1 MGGIV
6 PPSNGSTSI
15 SIKRARSYVRLFLS
29 PSRGIPGL
37 ALLEKSS
44 MGKRHVKSRTQSLQ
58 YESLFT
64 REVNNVPVL
73 PKSPYRDI
81 PPMVFKV
88 HLFRSK
94 KSLWA

>member
-1 MGGIV
+1 
-6 PPSNGSTSI
+6 
-15 SIKRARSYVRLFLS
+15 
-29 PSRGIPGL
+29 
-37 ALLEKSS
+37 
-44 MGKRHVKSRTQSLQ
+44 MGKRHVKSRTQNLQ

-81 PPMVFKV
+81 LPMVFKV

-94 KSLWA
+94 KKLVGLINFLLALFMSLH

>member
-1 MGGIV
+1 MAGIL
-6 PPSNGSTSI
+6 PPSNGSTSV

-29 PSRGIPGL
+29 ASREGESQAWLFLKNQVWGNGMSKAEP
-37 ALLEKSS
+37 
-44 MGKRHVKSRTQSLQ
+44 RD
-58 YESLFT
+58 ESLFT

-81 PPMVFKV
+81 LPMVFKV